1 MSVILYVDKTYG
13 SKPKIWSNIS
23 GATDKDYTLPAITK
37 DNYDEYKGQSYYRVV
52 ATQKKGSNVK
62 SVISRIATV
71 TVGTAD
77 DNFDYHSVNAELTVE
92 DHSKIY
98 KDGNQIYTIPD
109 TEGIVMKVNMTN
121 ASDENEPVP
130 NDGELLLMRKNAD
143 GTEEW
148 VGSGTMK
155 DGIAIDSDLF
165 SKAGLVELYV
175 IYVGERD
182 VEAQDGNLFYPAS
195 TEPVYFHVE
204 KAYNQNHPAKG
215 IFLRVGIPIR
225 ISIVEKLKEG
235 NIDFDKIKASYKN
248 GTLKDLWKIAL
259 QNEDG
264 SLASWSG
271 NLVVRIKVDDN
282 LDLEKFK
289 VLALKNGQSPEVI
302 SVTMDRD
309 ELVIV
314 TDAPGNYAMA
324 EEKEST
330 KDSNVSTGD
339 SEQKD
344 DDKKTDKKEQ
354 ETNQE
359 NKDKTN
365 PDTGD
370 DTPIALVVLCMV
382 LSVFGIVTGLVF
394 RKK

>member
-1 MSVILYVDKTYG
+1 M
-13 SKPKIWSNIS
+13 
-23 GATDKDYTLPAITK
+23 
-37 DNYDEYKGQSYYRVV
+37 
-52 ATQKKGSNVK
+52 
-62 SVISRIATV
+62 
-71 TVGTAD
+71 
-77 DNFDYHSVNAELTVE
+77 
-92 DHSKIY
+92 
-98 KDGNQIYTIPD
+98 
-109 TEGIVMKVNMTN
+109 
-121 ASDENEPVP
+121 
-130 NDGELLLMRKNAD
+130 
-143 GTEEW
+143 
-148 VGSGTMK
+148 
-155 DGIAIDSDLF
+155 
-165 SKAGLVELYV
+165 
-175 IYVGERD
+175 
-182 VEAQDGNLFYPAS
+182 
-195 TEPVYFHVE
+195 
-204 KAYNQNHPAKG
+204 
-215 IFLRVGIPIR
+215 
-225 ISIVEKLKEG
+225 
-235 NIDFDKIKASYKN
+235 
-248 GTLKDLWKIAL
+248 
-259 QNEDG
+259 
-264 SLASWSG
+264 ASWSG

-330 KDSNVSTGD
+330 KDGNVSTGD

-382 LSVFGIVTGLVF
+382 LSVFGIVTGLVI
-394 RKK
+394 RKKVNRK